1 MKMIHKSVLIF
12 CLILGSLF
20 LQPGVNAQCPMCKMS
35 AETNLRNG
43 GTAGRGFNAGILYM
57 LALPYS
63 LVATFGFIVWRNH
76 RRNKEE
82 DEVEV
87 LP

>member
-1 MKMIHKSVLIF
+1 MKAAYR
-12 CLILGSLF
+12 LILIVFITFSGLMLSDKIL
-20 LQPGVNAQCPMCKMS
+20 AQCPMCHIT
-35 AETNLRNG
+35 AESNLANG
-43 GTAGRGFNAGILYM
+43 GSAGKGLNAGIFYM

-63 LVATFGFIVWRNH
+63 LVATFGFIWWRSN
-76 RRNKEE
+76 RRREE

>member
-1 MKMIHKSVLIF
+1 MKKVYRLFFILIIT
-12 CLILGSLF
+12 LSGMVISGKA
-20 LQPGVNAQCPMCKMS
+20 VAQCPMCHIA
-35 AETNLRNG
+35 AESNLENG
-43 GTAGRGFNAGILYM
+43 GTGGKGLNAGIFYM

-63 LVATFGFIVWRNH
+63 LVATFGFIVWRNN
-76 RRNKEE
+76 RRKSE

>member
-1 MKMIHKSVLIF
+1 MKMVRRS
-12 CLILGSLF
+12 ILVVF
-20 LQPGVNAQCPMCKMS
+20 LAFAGLMSQDIQAQCPMCKMS

-63 LVATFGFIVWRNH
+63 LVATFGFILWRNN
-76 RRNKEE
+76 RRSEE